1 MLAKLTRM
9 VYNGKHCLYCVFKKC
24 LSKPEKKIMGLSEIE
39 FTPDE
44 MKEMETAAAESFRS
58 RPLEKTLRLP
68 KGAQLEALKQMMENG
83 KPEAVAAIAG
93 ISLEQL
99 QSITE

>member
-1 MLAKLTRM
+1 
-9 VYNGKHCLYCVFKKC
+9 
-24 LSKPEKKIMGLSEIE
+24 MGLSEIE

-83 KPEAVAAIAG
+83 NPEAVAAIAG

>member
-1 MLAKLTRM
+1 
-9 VYNGKHCLYCVFKKC
+9 
-24 LSKPEKKIMGLSEIE
+24 
-39 FTPDE
+39 
-44 MKEMETAAAESFRS
+44 
-58 RPLEKTLRLP
+58 LRLP

-83 KPEAVAAIAG
+83 KPEAVATIAG